1 MAQQVIVSPSPHIHS
16 GDTISKNMYGVLIA
30 LIPAFL
36 VMLYQFRTDALL
48 ITAISVASCMLTEW
62 VITRFFLHRPCRLLD
77 GSALLTGVILAFN
90 LPPLVARPHGWCRR
104 HRHWQ
109 DGFWRTGQ

>member
-36 VMLYQFRTDALL
+36 VMLYQFRVDALL

-62 VITRFFLHRPCRLLD
+62 VITRFFLHRPCQLLD
-77 GSALLTGVILAFN
+77 G
-90 LPPLVARPHGWCRR
+90 
-104 HRHWQ
+104 
-109 DGFWRTGQ
+109 

>member
-30 LIPAFL
+30 LIPVFL

-48 ITAISVASCMLTEW
+48 ITAISVAT
-62 VITRFFLHRPCRLLD
+62 
-77 GSALLTGVILAFN
+77 
-90 LPPLVARPHGWCRR
+90 
-104 HRHWQ
+104 
-109 DGFWRTGQ
+109 